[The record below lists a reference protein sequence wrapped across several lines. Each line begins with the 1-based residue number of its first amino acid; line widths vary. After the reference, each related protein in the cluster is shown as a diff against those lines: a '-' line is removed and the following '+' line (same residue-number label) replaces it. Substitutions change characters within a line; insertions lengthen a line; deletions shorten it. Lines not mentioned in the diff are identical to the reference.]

1 MAALQEKVVMGKG
14 LGFQVK
20 VGAEVDAARIE
31 KVFALEQADRVATA
45 VPEGVDSIPPPSSIK
60 CARSWSP
67 KPDSACTC
75 PFTIA

>member
-45 VPEGVDSIPPPSSIK
+45 VPEGVDSIPPRALSSVRAVGRPSRTALAPVLSQ
-60 CARSWSP
+60 
-67 KPDSACTC
+67 
-75 PFTIA
+75 